1 MAGCITPSVK
11 KERVNDISGDH
22 DRRDALT
29 DCSNDTTEM
38 IRSLRATESKA
49 MGNLTDILGIVGNE
63 KG

>member
-1 MAGCITPSVK
+1 MASSITPTVK
-11 KERVNDISGDH
+11 KERVNDISGDY

-29 DCSNDTTEM
+29 DCSNDTVEM

-49 MGNLTDILGIVGNE
+49 RDNLTDILGIVGNE